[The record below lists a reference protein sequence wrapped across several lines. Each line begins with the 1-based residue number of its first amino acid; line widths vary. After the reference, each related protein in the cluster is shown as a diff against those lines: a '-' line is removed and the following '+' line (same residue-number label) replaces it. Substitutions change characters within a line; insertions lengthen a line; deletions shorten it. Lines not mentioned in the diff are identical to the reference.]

1 MFVTLYEEDF
11 PLKDFEYCAPKT
23 LREAVSLLAEKGESA
38 RVMAGGTDLI
48 VQMRGKRFQTER
60 VVDIKHI
67 PELNELSFGNRKG
80 LVIGAGVPC
89 WRIYNDSEV
98 VERYPGL
105 IDSAS
110 IIGGI
115 QIQGR
120 ATLGGNLCNA
130 SPSADTTPSLIAYS
144 AVCHIVGPEGKRSMP
159 VEEFCVG
166 PGKNALKA
174 GEILVSMQI
183 PANKKNQGA
192 HYQRFIPRNEMDI
205 AVVGVGSWVELANRG
220 KEFKNVRIAL
230 GAVGPTPIF
239 ASAASEALIGQAVS
253 DEAIAA
259 AGEAAQSV
267 ASPISDMRGPAE
279 FRTHLVGVLVKR
291 TLQGAVARAK
301 GQFVANA
308 VQEAAG

>member
-1 MFVTLYEEDF
+1 
-11 PLKDFEYCAPKT
+11 LKDFEYCTPQT
-23 LREAVSLLAEKGESA
+23 LRQAVALLAEKGDKA
-38 RVMAGGTDLI
+38 CPLAGGTDLI
-48 VQMRGKRFQTER
+48 VQLRGKRFDLDR
-60 VVDIKHI
+60 VVDVKQIS
-67 PELNELSFGNRKG
+67 ELNELSFSSRKG

-89 WRIYNDSEV
+89 WKIYNDAEI

-120 ATLGGNLCNA
+120 ATFGGNLCNA
-130 SPSADTTPSLIAYS
+130 SPSADSTPSLIAHS
-144 AVCHIVGPEGKRSMP
+144 AVCNIIGPDGKRSIP
-159 VEEFCVG
+159 VEEFCVA
-166 PGKNALKA
+166 PGKSALKT
-174 GEILVSMQI
+174 GELLVSIQV
-183 PANKKNQGA
+183 PANKKNQGG

-205 AVVGVGSWVELANRG
+205 AVVGVGAWVELANRG
-220 KEFKNVRIAL
+220 KEFKQVRIAL

-239 ASAASEALIGQAVS
+239 ARAAGEALVGQAVS

-259 AGEAAQSV
+259 AAEAAKQV

-291 TLQGAVARAK
+291 TLEGAVARAK

>member
-1 MFVTLYEEDF
+1 M
-11 PLKDFEYCAPKT
+11 KDFEYCTPKT
-23 LREAVSLLAEKGESA
+23 LREAVSLLAEKGEDA

-48 VQMRGKRFQTER
+48 VQLRGKRFQPQR
-60 VVDIKHI
+60 IIDAKDI

-80 LVIGAGVPC
+80 LVIGAAVPC
-89 WRIYNDSEV
+89 WRIYNDAEV
-98 VERYPGL
+98 AARYPGL

-120 ATLGGNLCNA
+120 ATFGGNLCNA
-130 SPSADTTPSLIAYS
+130 SPSADSTPILIAHS
-144 AVCHIVGPEGKRSMP
+144 AICHVVGPEGKRSIP
-159 VEEFCVG
+159 AAEFCVG
-166 PGKNALKA
+166 PGKNALKD
-174 GEILVSMQI
+174 GELLVSMQL
-183 PANKKNQGA
+183 PANKKNQGS

-220 KEFKNVRIAL
+220 KEFKNAHIAL
-230 GAVGPTPIF
+230 GAVGPTPIV
-239 ASAASEALIGQAVS
+239 AQAASEALVGQAVGE
-253 DEAIAA
+253 EAIAA
-259 AGEAAQSV
+259 AAEAAKAV

-291 TLQGAVARAK
+291 TLQGAIDRAK
-301 GQFVANA
+301 GKFVANA

>member
-1 MFVTLYEEDF
+1 M
-11 PLKDFEYCAPKT
+11 KDFEYYAPKT
-23 LREAVSLLAEKGESA
+23 LRETVSLLAEKNGDA
-38 RVMAGGTDLI
+38 RILAGGTDLI
-48 VQMRGKRFQTER
+48 VQLRSKRFETER
-60 VVDIKHI
+60 VIDIKHVS
-67 PELNELSFGNRKG
+67 ELNELSFGNRKG
-80 LVIGAGVPC
+80 LIIGAGVPC
-89 WRIYNDSEV
+89 WRIYNDAEV
-98 VERYPGL
+98 VDRYPGL

-130 SPSADTTPSLIAYS
+130 SPSADTTPSLIAHS

-159 VEEFCVG
+159 VEEFCVA
-166 PGKNALKA
+166 PGKNALNP
-174 GEILVSMQI
+174 GELLVSLQI

-220 KEFKNVRIAL
+220 KEFKKARIAL
-230 GAVGPTPIF
+230 ASVGPTPIF
-239 ASAASEALIGQAVS
+239 ASAASEALVGQAVS

-267 ASPISDMRGPAE
+267 ARPISDMRGPAE
-279 FRTHLVGVLVKR
+279 FRMHLVGVLVKR
-291 TLQGAVARAK
+291 TLEGAIARAK

-308 VQEAAG
+308 IQEAAG

>member
-1 MFVTLYEEDF
+1 MQ
-11 PLKDFEYCAPKT
+11 
-23 LREAVSLLAEKGESA
+23 LRS
-38 RVMAGGTDLI
+38 
-48 VQMRGKRFQTER
+48 KRFETER
-60 VVDIKHI
+60 VIDIKHVS
-67 PELNELSFGNRKG
+67 ELNELSFGNRKG
-80 LVIGAGVPC
+80 LIIGAGVPC
-89 WRIYNDSEV
+89 WRIYNDAEV
-98 VERYPGL
+98 VDRYPGL

-130 SPSADTTPSLIAYS
+130 SPSADTTPSLIAHS

-159 VEEFCVG
+159 VEDFCVA
-166 PGKNALKA
+166 PGKNALNP
-174 GEILVSMQI
+174 GELLVSLQV

-220 KEFKNVRIAL
+220 KEFKKARIAL
-230 GAVGPTPIF
+230 ASVGPTPIF
-239 ASAASEALIGQAVS
+239 ASAASEALVGQAVS

-267 ASPISDMRGPAE
+267 ARPISDMRGPAE
-279 FRTHLVGVLVKR
+279 FRTHLIGVLVKR
-291 TLQGAVARAK
+291 TLEGAVARAK
-301 GQFVANA
+301 GHFVANA
-308 VQEAAG
+308 IQEAAG

>member
-1 MFVTLYEEDF
+1 
-11 PLKDFEYCAPKT
+11 LKDFEYCTPQT
-23 LREAVSLLAEKGESA
+23 LRQAVALLAEKGNKA
-38 RVMAGGTDLI
+38 RALAGGTDLI
-48 VQMRGKRFQTER
+48 VQLRGKRFDLDR

-67 PELNELSFGNRKG
+67 SELNELSFSARKG
-80 LVIGAGVPC
+80 LVIGAAVPC
-89 WRIYNDSEV
+89 WKLYNDAEV
-98 VERYPGL
+98 IERYPGL

-120 ATLGGNLCNA
+120 ATFGGNLCNA
-130 SPSADTTPSLIAYS
+130 SPSADSTPSLIAYG
-144 AVCHIVGPEGKRSMP
+144 AVCNIIGPDGKRSIT
-159 VEEFCVG
+159 VEDFCVA
-166 PGKNALKA
+166 PGKSALAA
-174 GEILVSMQI
+174 GELLVSIQV
-183 PANKKNQGA
+183 PANKKNQGS

-220 KEFKNVRIAL
+220 KEFKQVRIAL
-230 GAVGPTPIF
+230 AAVGPTPIF
-239 ASAASEALIGQAVS
+239 ARAAGDALVGQAVG

-259 AGEAAQSV
+259 AAEAAKEV
-267 ASPISDMRGPAE
+267 ATPISDMRGPAE

-291 TLQGAVARAK
+291 TLEGAIARAK

>member
-1 MFVTLYEEDF
+1 M
-11 PLKDFEYCAPKT
+11 KDFEYCTPKT
-23 LREAVSLLAEKGESA
+23 LREAVSLLAEKGEDA

-48 VQMRGKRFQTER
+48 VQLRGKRFQPQR
-60 VVDIKHI
+60 IIDVKNI
-67 PELNELSFGNRKG
+67 PELNELSFGSRKG
-80 LVIGAGVPC
+80 LVIGASVPC
-89 WRIYNDSEV
+89 WRMYNHAEV
-98 VERYPGL
+98 AQRYPGL

-120 ATLGGNLCNA
+120 ATFGGNLCNA
-130 SPSADTTPSLIAYS
+130 SPSADSTPILIAHS
-144 AVCHIVGPEGKRSMP
+144 AVCNVIGPEGKRSIP
-159 VEEFCVG
+159 AGEFCIA

-174 GEILVSMQI
+174 GELLVSMQM
-183 PANKKNQGA
+183 PANKKNQGS

-220 KEFKNVRIAL
+220 KEFKSAHIAL
-230 GAVGPTPIF
+230 GAVGPTPIV
-239 ASAASEALIGQAVS
+239 ARAASEALVGQAVS

-259 AGEAAQSV
+259 AAEAAKAA

-291 TLQGAVARAK
+291 TLQGAIARAK
-301 GQFVANA
+301 GHFVANA